1 LKRLMFFGLSVFLMC
16 AGLITINCKSESKEE
31 KASVKLNDS
40 LFVEIVVQQGE
51 LLQKYQLRGQ
61 QAKTDSARQLILDEI
76 KAETEKMLS
85 DYGISEEQ
93 LKTYVKEIES
103 DSARVKMLRGHI
115 IERTKEMIMKKSQD
129 VKESAET
136 EENPDTAEGAEEDSE

>member
-1 LKRLMFFGLSVFLMC
+1 MFFGLSVFLMC

>member
-1 LKRLMFFGLSVFLMC
+1 MC

-129 VKESAET
+129 VEESAET

>member
-1 LKRLMFFGLSVFLMC
+1 MKRLMFFGLSVFLMC

-129 VKESAET
+129 VEESAET